1 MKKNRSTMETKEDI
15 ISEIKGKYRR
25 MNILRIQSAKLLQ
38 THDAHCP

>member
-1 MKKNRSTMETKEDI
+1 MKKNRSTMETKDI

-25 MNILRIQSAKLLQ
+25 MNTLRIQSAKLLQ